1 MKILDQI
8 YRQEGQ
14 NIMQVIHE
22 LCKDTS
28 IDAITDVYCD
38 ASVYGKVII
47 CDYIDIYNYTTND

>member
-1 MKILDQI
+1 
-8 YRQEGQ
+8 
-14 NIMQVIHE
+14 MQVIHE